1 MLKFNPDR
9 LRSARLYEGYT
20 IEELAKKT
28 SVSKQAISQYEN
40 DNNDPSLETLMAL
53 MHTLDFPREYFY
65 GEDEETRNVNTFFRS
80 LFTTSKKE
88 RKAQEEKL
96 KRLTQIYQAINK
108 YVKFPKTN
116 IPEITDDMI
125 NDIESLTMYLRE
137 YWSLGDEPISNMV
150 YVLEKNGF
158 IVTSLPTNTKKIDAC
173 SNLQVVKSEEKCIVV
188 LGNDK
193 RTAVRR
199 QFDCTHELG
208 HLVMHK
214 WALDMETVTR
224 EKYKVIEKQADQ
236 FASSFLLPK
245 EAFLNDL
252 IYPNRIEYYIELK
265 KKWKVSIQAMIIRA
279 YNLDVLS
286 YNQYQYLMRQVGARK
301 WRTEEPLDDKIPI
314 PEPTALNKA
323 VNLIINHN
331 VLTPREF
338 LKEINMNQE
347 KTELLL
353 GLDKGTLS
361 EKKEEND
368 LIIEL
373 KTDKQDIQKVKA

>member
-28 SVSKQAISQYEN
+28 GVSKQAISQYEN

-65 GEDEETRNVNTFFRS
+65 GKDEETRYVNTFFRS

-96 KRLTQIYQAINK
+96 KRLTQIYRVINK
-108 YVKFPKTN
+108 HVKFPKTN
-116 IPEITDDMI
+116 IPDISDNMI

-137 YWSLGDEPISNMV
+137 YWGLGDEPISNMV

-158 IVTSLPTNTKKIDAC
+158 IVTSLSTNTKKIDAC

-199 QFDCTHELG
+199 QFDCAHELG
-208 HLVMHK
+208 HLIMHK

-224 EKYKVIEKQADQ
+224 EEYKVIEKQADQ

-252 IYPNRIEYYIELK
+252 IKPKDINYYIELK
-265 KKWKVSIQAMIIRA
+265 KKWKISIQAMIIRA
-279 YNLDVLS
+279 YHLDAIN
-286 YNQYQYLMRQVGARK
+286 YNQYQYLMRKIGYEK
-301 WRTEEPLDDKIPI
+301 WRTQEPLDDEIPI

-323 VNLIINHN
+323 VNLIIDHN
-331 VLTPREF
+331 VLTPRQF

-347 KTELLL
+347 KAELLL
-353 GLDKGTLS
+353 GLEKGTLS
-361 EKKEEND
+361 EIKEESD
-368 LIIEL
+368 LVLEL
-373 KTDKQDIQKVKA
+373 KTDTHAVKA